1 MKLAFNQMG
10 SGDPIIILHGLFGSS
25 DNWQTLGKKI
35 AEKYSVYLI
44 DQRNH
49 GRSIHSDDFNYEL
62 LAEDINEFM
71 TAEGLQSAVVVG
83 HSMGGKTA
91 MRFSQ
96 KYPEKVDK
104 LVVADM
110 GIKQYEPHHQ
120 KILEALHALD
130 LETLESR
137 KDADDQMAAYI
148 PDFGTRQFIL
158 KNLYR
163 KGKESFAWRINFPVL
178 EDRMD
183 EILAAIPEEKVQVPA
198 LFIRGEK
205 SDYIPEADFD
215 SIKALFPQAT
225 FVGLDVGHWVHAEDP
240 EGFYKVLMDFIDS
253 N

>member
-35 AEKYSVYLI
+35 AEKYAVYLI

-49 GRSIHSDDFNYEL
+49 GHSPHSDDFNYDL
-62 LAEDINEFM
+62 LAEDLNEFM
-71 TAEGLQSAVVVG
+71 KGEGLERAIIVG

-91 MRFSQ
+91 MRFAQ

-130 LETLESR
+130 LKSLESR
-137 KDADDQMAAYI
+137 KDADDQMAHYI
-148 PDFGTRQFIL
+148 SDFGTRQFLL
-158 KNLYR
+158 KNLFR
-163 KGKESFAWRINFPVL
+163 KGKDSFAWRINFPVL
-178 EDRMD
+178 EDKMG
-183 EILAAIPEEKVQVPA
+183 EILAPLPEVLVDIRA
-198 LFIRGEK
+198 LFIRGKK

-215 SIKALFPQAT
+215 AIRALFPKAQ
-225 FVGLDVGHWVHAEDP
+225 FVGLPAGHWVHAEDP
-240 EGFYKVLMDFIDS
+240 EGFYDALMEFTAM
-253 N
+253 